1 MRKLFALALLALT
14 LPGTAMSSAVLTA
27 SQAHADDYYGDDS
40 DPCDY
45 GCDGGGY

>member
-14 LPGTAMSSAVLTA
+14 ITCTAMSSAVLTA
-27 SQAHADDYYGDDS
+27 SQAHADDYYGDGS

-45 GCDGGGY
+45 GCDDSGY

>member
-14 LPGTAMSSAVLTA
+14 LTGAAMSSAVLSA
-27 SQAHADDYYGDDS
+27 SQAQAGGFYGDDS

-45 GCDGGGY
+45 GCDDSGY